1 MVMTGADGQLLQA
14 GLGERLIGMFEE
26 RKGAAMRKKKVLKKL
41 GLGKVVVFK
50 IANRRG
56 YATIALNNLTE
67 GRSIPQA
74 YARLVKACKRKGYE
88 LPMDKMPQRLSNF

>member
-1 MVMTGADGQLLQA
+1 MFAESKGGA
-14 GLGERLIGMFEE
+14 MS
-26 RKGAAMRKKKVLKKL
+26 KKKKVLKKL
-41 GLGKVVVFK
+41 SLAKVVVFK

-74 YARLVKACKRKGYE
+74 YARLVKACRRKGYE
-88 LPMDKMPQRLSNF
+88 LPVDKIPQRLTNF

>member
-1 MVMTGADGQLLQA
+1 MS
-14 GLGERLIGMFEE
+14 
-26 RKGAAMRKKKVLKKL
+26 KKKVLKKL
-41 GLGKVVVFK
+41 GLGRVVVFK

-74 YARLVKACKRKGYE
+74 YSRLVKACRRKGYE
-88 LPMDKMPQRLSNF
+88 LPVNKIPSRLSNF

>member
-1 MVMTGADGQLLQA
+1 MSS
-14 GLGERLIGMFEE
+14 
-26 RKGAAMRKKKVLKKL
+26 KKKVLKKL
-41 GLGKVVVFK
+41 SVGKVVVFK

-74 YARLVKACKRKGYE
+74 YARLIKACRRAGYE
-88 LPMDKMPQRLSNF
+88 LPEGKTPRRLTNF

>member
-1 MVMTGADGQLLQA
+1 
-14 GLGERLIGMFEE
+14 MFYTV
-26 RKGAAMRKKKVLKKL
+26 KGGTIMSRKKKRVLKKL
-41 GLGKVVVFK
+41 KLGDVVVFK

-74 YARLVKACKRKGYE
+74 YARLIKACKRNGYE
-88 LPMDKMPQRLSNF
+88 LPADRTPHRLTTF